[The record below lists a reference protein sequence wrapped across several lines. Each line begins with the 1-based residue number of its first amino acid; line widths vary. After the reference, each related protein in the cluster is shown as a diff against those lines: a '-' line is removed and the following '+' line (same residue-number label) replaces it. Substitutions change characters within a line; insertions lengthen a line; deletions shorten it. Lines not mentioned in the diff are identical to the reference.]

1 MLRALFA
8 SQGIPM
14 KLYFSP
20 GACSLSPHIV
30 AHELGLPLEIE
41 RVDLGKKITASGVD
55 FRTINPKG
63 YVPTLVLDDGTVMC
77 EAAALSQ
84 YLGDRKPEA
93 GLIPAHGTIE
103 RYRVIER
110 LTFISSEVH
119 KGMGMLFGQWSDE
132 TRAALEAK
140 LATRLD
146 WLNADLSAADYLEGN
161 RFGVADAYLFT
172 VLGWARLV
180 KVDLTRWPALIA
192 YQQRIAARPAVHSAM
207 VAEGLIKA

>member
-1 MLRALFA
+1 
-8 SQGIPM
+8 M

-41 RVDLGKKITASGVD
+41 RVDLGKKLTASGAD
-55 FRTINPKG
+55 FLQINPKG

-93 GLIPAHGTIE
+93 GLIPPHGSVE
-103 RYRVIER
+103 RYRMIER

-119 KGMGMLFGQWSDE
+119 KGMGALFGKWSDE
-132 TRAALEAK
+132 TRAAMEAK

-146 WLNADLSAADYLEGN
+146 WLNADLINDDYLEGN
-161 RFGVADAYLFT
+161 RFSVADAYLFT
-172 VLGWARLV
+172 VLGWARMV
-180 KVDLTRWPALIA
+180 NIDLTRWPALVA
-192 YQQRIAARPAVHSAM
+192 YRERIAARPAVHSAM